1 MSSNLRTSLSLLGLV
16 GLVASA
22 LLFAYFPAVPRSFLG
37 WVALFLVGLPTW
49 FALEW
54 VGTTV
59 LGSQF
64 FARLSRPMRILLAVP
79 ALAAI
84 MVLAVVVGQFVQR
97 LVVSV

>member
-1 MSSNLRTSLSLLGLV
+1 MSSNLRNTLLLLGLV
-16 GLVASA
+16 GLLTCS
-22 LLFAYFPAVPRSFLG
+22 LLFAYFPAVPKSLLG
-37 WVALFLVGLPTW
+37 WVALFLVGLPAW

-79 ALAAI
+79 VLAAI
-84 MVLAVVVGQFVQR
+84 MVLAVVVGQFAQR
-97 LVVSV
+97 LVGSV